1 MHLKSYI
8 LIVNVYVQFGLS
20 EIRRY
25 SNMVEVFLLEF
36 RYFLKVDMESLC
48 LMFKGSEFQSL
59 IVAGR
64 KELKKRFFL
73 ACNVHMSFA
82 LRRL

>member
-25 SNMVEVFLLEF
+25 SKIILA
-36 RYFLKVDMESLC
+36 YT
-48 LMFKGSEFQSL
+48 GA
-59 IVAGR
+59 VAGIQR
-64 KELKKRFFL
+64 NINFPILALNSVCTGISCYLYPKCAYESTKCKE
-73 ACNVHMSFA
+73 
-82 LRRL
+82 